1 MGPGR
6 EAACESELNTYL
18 GSGGPLGL
26 DYIAGDT
33 KLCGVPVRKKRLSP
47 NRSQRRNHTKKLHE
61 LALLLPVALMA
72 GNRKLTK
79 KEILLHVLH
88 YIQYLQKSI
97 DVAKA
102 LLKFYTTERKHRFT
116 GLVRKPPGSPARQ
129 RHSTPSSSP
138 CSRKSQLR
146 GACQKPQKKKPG
158 RTSER
163 QTRAQKPR
171 RCLTLCKSEVTSSPE
186 QTGESPD
193 GANLPPRC
201 WESSR
206 QPDDAARSS
215 WQGCCVG
222 VCAQD
227 DEAFTAPGVL
237 GDAERIC
244 VLNGGQACPWQN
256 LVCGN
261 SSEEVKEYDPWL
273 PVWTPEDSS
282 EGSLLAL
289 EPPQDENW
297 SATGHPSEVLGLSPS
312 IFSSPGPLL
321 FRQILADGE
330 DYLTQVLLE
339 DVTLGPD
346 SPPLACVSDNKDLL
360 AEDPED
366 SMEVDDPLQPS
377 VLSDHCYLSQSES
390 SEASSS
396 PGSETTETESLC
408 WQLEEAQ
415 EAIPED
421 IPADSPE
428 DAPSSSEEDGDYT
441 WTPTR
446 RTSLLPPNG
455 RKARKS
461 QAAKG
466 PTMSKESWAAPGQSQ
481 RKKKCVNGF
490 IMFCR
495 MNRKQYIRACPGTA
509 STTATKELAQLWRT
523 MTPQERKPYCTKARR
538 FSRQHNRIVKQEYS
552 SSDDEDDDWE
562 PPKPFYQLLA
572 DKSRC
577 SSEPGPCPRRQ

>member
-1 MGPGR
+1 MPEITNHSLFPSLQMRGSDDGDSRDPEWPKTSSLGPSDSR
-6 EAACESELNTYL
+6 T
-18 GSGGPLGL
+18 
-26 DYIAGDT
+26 
-33 KLCGVPVRKKRLSP
+33 
-47 NRSQRRNHTKKLHE
+47 QRANHTKKLQE

-72 GNRKLTK
+72 GNKKLTK

-102 LLKFYTTERKHRFT
+102 LLRFYTTERKHRFT
-116 GLVRKPPGSPARQ
+116 GLARKPPGSPARQ

-138 CSRKSQLR
+138 CARKSQLQ
-146 GACQKPQKKKPG
+146 GACRKPQKKKPG

-171 RCLTLCKSEVTSSPE
+171 RCLALCKSEVTSSPE
-186 QTGESPD
+186 QTGENLQ
-193 GANLPPRC
+193 GANLPLRC
-201 WESSR
+201 WDFSR
-206 QPDDAARSS
+206 QLDDAALSPCP
-215 WQGCCVG
+215 GCCVG
-222 VCAQD
+222 ACAQD
-227 DEAFTAPGVL
+227 DETFAAPGVL

-244 VLNGGQACPWQN
+244 LLNGGQACPWQK
-256 LVCGN
+256 LLCCD

-273 PVWTPEDSS
+273 PVWTPKDNS

-289 EPPQDENW
+289 EPPQDKDW
-297 SATGHPSEVLGLSPS
+297 SATGQPSEVLGLSPS
-312 IFSSPGPLL
+312 IFSSPGKLL

-330 DYLTQVLLE
+330 DYLTQVLFE
-339 DVTLGPD
+339 EVDFGPD
-346 SPPLACVSDNKDLL
+346 SPPWACVSDKDIL

-366 SMEVDDPLQPS
+366 SREADDPLQSS
-377 VLSDHCYLSQSES
+377 VLSDDCYLSQSDT

-396 PGSETTETESLC
+396 AGSETTETESLC
-408 WQLEEAQ
+408 WQLEESQ
-415 EAIPED
+415 DDVPED
-421 IPADSPE
+421 GL
-428 DAPSSSEEDGDYT
+428 SSSEEDGDYT

-455 RKARKS
+455 RKAKS
-461 QAAKG
+461 RAAKA
-466 PTMSKESWAAPGQSQ
+466 PVKSKESWAAPGQSQ

-509 STTATKELAQLWRT
+509 STTATKELAQLWRA

-538 FSRQHNRIVKQEYS
+538 FSRQHNRIVKQDRS
-552 SSDDEDDDWE
+552 SSEDDDDWE

-572 DKSRC
+572 NKARR
-577 SSEPGPCPRRQ
+577 EPGPRPRRQ